1 MPCTFKPMQ
10 AYGAS
15 RSSLLQR
22 LGIGDVW
29 AFLRDLVQN
38 VMLRA
43 DFYDGEGN
51 FYHGLANAIGGEG
64 SLQYYAGDT
73 PSGSPETVNDYWQVN
88 PQTEEFVMAPG
99 VTAMVRSSNRYKI
112 TTPGSAWVENG
123 THKELMYKVLI
134 NGETHYG
141 RIPLFTNKEDEACYV
156 PQTGETIATSY
167 TTFGQV
173 GTAVAALRSM
183 TVNLNNKLAA
193 QGVLRMIWGDYSG
206 NGGPD

>member
-10 AYGAS
+10 AYGCS

-64 SLQYYAGDT
+64 TLDVYTGDT

-88 PQTEEFVMAPG
+88 PQSEEFVMAPG
-99 VTAMVRSSNRYKI
+99 VTAFVRSMNRYEI
-112 TTPGSAWVENG
+112 GAPGDGWSANG
-123 THKELMYKVLI
+123 THKELVHKISI

-141 RIPLFTNKEDEACYV
+141 RIALFTTYEDAASYV
-156 PQTGETIATSY
+156 PATGELIGTTF

-173 GTAVAALRSM
+173 GTSVAALRSM
-183 TVNLNNKLAA
+183 VVDLNNKLAD
-193 QGVLRMIWGDYSG
+193 QGILRTIWLDQSG
-206 NGGPD
+206 PG